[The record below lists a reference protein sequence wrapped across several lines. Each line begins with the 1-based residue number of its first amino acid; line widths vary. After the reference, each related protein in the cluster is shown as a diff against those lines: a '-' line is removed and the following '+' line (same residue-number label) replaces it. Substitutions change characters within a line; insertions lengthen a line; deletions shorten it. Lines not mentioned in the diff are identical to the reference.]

1 MWHKLQRIAIF
12 CLVIASVKAED
23 NDADKLFRD
32 MEVVPDIFEE
42 SPKELLKV
50 TYENGLDVGG
60 GREFTPTETKD
71 EPKVD
76 WTAEPDAYY
85 TLIMSTLDY
94 PSRENPALREWL
106 HWLVVNIPGTD
117 IAKGDVLDPY
127 VGPLTAKSSGLVRDV
142 FLVYKQPGKQAFD
155 EPVITNTN
163 VTGHEKFSSPKLAKK
178 YNMELVAGN
187 IFQARWDEYVPIIR
201 RQFGILT

>member
-1 MWHKLQRIAIF
+1 MWHKLQRIAIC
-12 CLVIASVKAED
+12 CLVIASANAED

-85 TLIMSTLDY
+85 TLIMNTLDF
-94 PSRENPALREWL
+94 W
-106 HWLVVNIPGTD
+106 V
-117 IAKGDVLDPY
+117 
-127 VGPLTAKSSGLVRDV
+127 
-142 FLVYKQPGKQAFD
+142 
-155 EPVITNTN
+155 
-163 VTGHEKFSSPKLAKK
+163 
-178 YNMELVAGN
+178 
-187 IFQARWDEYVPIIR
+187 
-201 RQFGILT
+201 